1 MERLAFRRP
10 PRLLELVVCVAATGG
25 SAFLLG
31 VLVDPGIRGI
41 GIGGVVILL
50 VMLSLIAIGIGLAA
64 EKRWAAI
71 GGMALAPVLVAVGVF
86 LVVVSA
92 RSVLLWSWWLPTM
105 GLVALSMWELV
116 ARRRVGASTADV
128 ETGALADS

>member
-1 MERLAFRRP
+1 MCF
-10 PRLLELVVCVAATGG
+10 AATGA

-41 GIGGVVILL
+41 GAGGIVILL
-50 VMLSLIAIGIGLAA
+50 VMLSLIAIGVGLAA

-71 GGMALAPVLVAVGVF
+71 GGMVLAPVLVAVGVF

-105 GLVALSMWELV
+105 GLVALSTWELV
-116 ARRRVGASTADV
+116 ARRRVDVSTAGDSSD
-128 ETGALADS
+128 ALAAG